1 MRVAAATSSLMIG
14 VTAVASVPIQYAHG
28 YVNPPLAA
36 AAVLGVLIGSR
47 GGLWFGARA
56 RAKWLKALM
65 AVVLVAV
72 SMIYLRRSL

>member
-1 MRVAAATSSLMIG
+1 MIG
-14 VTAVASVPIQYAHG
+14 VTAVASVPIQAAHG

-36 AAVLGVLIGSR
+36 AAVRGVLIGSR